1 MARPL
6 PAFADVFLVLC
17 SGLKF
22 EADGSRVQVALKH
35 LFSPHHVNSVE
46 REAGIL
52 QDVSGR
58 GYTVPF
64 YDMFKEQPGNL
75 QAGTPH
81 TAQTAWLVT
90 GYAKQ
95 DAAASCHCDSLNA
108 TWENYTGRCSVF
120 CCVIF
125 MIFLAR

>member
-1 MARPL
+1 ML
-6 PAFADVFLVLC
+6 SSVTFLHLWQGRFLHLLTHFLSFC
-17 SGLKF
+17 SGLKL

-46 REAGIL
+46 REAAIL
-52 QDVSGR
+52 KDVSGR
-58 GYTVPF
+58 GYTMPF

-75 QAGTPH
+75 MAGTPH

-95 DAAASCHCDSLNA
+95 HAAAFAIVTVSMQIVQLH
-108 TWENYTGRCSVF
+108 RP
-120 CCVIF
+120 
-125 MIFLAR
+125 MQ